1 MPIDLEAN
9 ISRAYPSL
17 WSMLKYDC
25 SSLYG
30 ITVHHMVIILAVKQN
45 MFAAGSQ
52 IYMTGSKT
60 TEWSIFFG
68 FRIKEGTGKT

>member
-52 IYMTGSKT
+52 IYMTG
-60 TEWSIFFG
+60 
-68 FRIKEGTGKT
+68 

>member
-1 MPIDLEAN
+1 MPIGLEAN

-30 ITVHHMVIILAVKQN
+30 MIVHHMVIILAVKQN
-45 MFAAGSQ
+45 MFAVGSW
-52 IYMTGSKT
+52 IYMPG
-60 TEWSIFFG
+60 
-68 FRIKEGTGKT
+68 